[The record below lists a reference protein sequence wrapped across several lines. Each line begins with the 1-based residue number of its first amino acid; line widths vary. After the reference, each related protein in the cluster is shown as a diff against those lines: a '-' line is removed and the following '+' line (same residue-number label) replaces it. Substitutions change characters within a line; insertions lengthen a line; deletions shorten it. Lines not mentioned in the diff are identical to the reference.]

1 MCKLIDQRPTA
12 IIRVIIMKSN
22 QAINTQDSSP
32 YMGLVKKGRGGK
44 WGRYG
49 WMERGGVEREE
60 AGEYSGCSS
69 RFSVAFIPGGGQSS
83 RATGVPR

>member
-32 YMGLVKKGRGGK
+32 YMGLVKKGGEESGG
-44 WGRYG
+44 GMDG
-49 WMERGGVEREE
+49 WMEREE
-60 AGEYSGCSS
+60 G
-69 RFSVAFIPGGGQSS
+69 
-83 RATGVPR
+83 